1 MSNERL
7 VPLIARSAAKS
18 SVDLPT
24 PGSPPTRTSDAGTS
38 PPPSTRSSSG
48 TPVGIRSAAS
58 AATSTSR
65 SRGFAAAA
73 GAPTDVNFAS
83 STSVPNSPHPGHLP
97 NQRPDEYPHS
107 GQEKTDAAA
116 LAMRPVYE
124 AVPTT
129 SVPIV

>member
-48 TPVGIRSAAS
+48 TPVGMRSASS
-58 AATSTSR
+58 ACTSAKR
-65 SRGFAAAA
+65 SKGFGGAFAADDAER
-73 GAPTDVNFAS
+73 TS
-83 STSVPNSPHPGHLP
+83 STSVPNSPQPGHLP
-97 NQRPDEYPHS
+97 NQRPAEYP
-107 GQEKTDAAA
+107 Q
-116 LAMRPVYE
+116 
-124 AVPTT
+124 
-129 SVPIV
+129 SVHAN